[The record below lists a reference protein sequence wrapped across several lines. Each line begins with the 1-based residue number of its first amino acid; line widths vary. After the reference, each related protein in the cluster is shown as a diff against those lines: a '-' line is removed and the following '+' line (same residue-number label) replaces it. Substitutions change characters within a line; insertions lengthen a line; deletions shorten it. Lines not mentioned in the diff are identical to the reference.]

1 MNVVEIPAVGFLWAL
16 WFSLAILCASAAPLL
31 FPDGCLPSFDR
42 ELVSHQYA
50 RLQVPTYDPL
60 CFSAV
65 SRTFCIEFFLIES
78 LAFVAWN
85 LRMFIFRFIVQSF
98 IKLILLEV
106 LAYIG
111 IMIIIC
117 LIGKSRGHAVWL
129 VSANTPVYFKKKYST
144 RSDSIDPG
152 LIPHP
157 VQPTTYPP
165 QQAYVYHM
173 KQSQMGYIENA
184 QPTVI
189 PGVAQV

>member
-31 FPDGCLPSFDR
+31 FPAGCLPSFD
-42 ELVSHQYA
+42 
-50 RLQVPTYDPL
+50 P
-60 CFSAV
+60 V

-85 LRMFIFRFIVQSF
+85 LF
-98 IKLILLEV
+98 

-165 QQAYVYHM
+165 QQAYVYQM